1 MNIIFFNT
9 IALGDYL
16 VHSKIIKDLKL
27 KYKCHITAVC
37 SKYNGRIISK
47 HDHIDEI
54 IYYNKDS
61 TLFNKIKTLN
71 KILKRKYFL
80 SIVFDCQKF
89 SMLANFILNSKYK
102 RGVIMSKFKKIFTLK
117 FFLYY
122 PPKFLS
128 LFMYDKF
135 IIHKRTKFIDKVYY
149 LPQTWINLLKDFKL
163 STKKNN
169 IYYFN
174 PMKLQENIKNR
185 ILEKLSIKNYII
197 FHFDHK
203 WEDVSGIE
211 NDLFDK
217 LVFFQKKIKKTIL
230 ITSFHNNSHYFKNFL
245 KKINIFDVNK
255 FKLIKKNTLPIYL
268 IKDPEIFLQERLV
281 STSLLCISCHSGIL
295 VHSAAANKRK
305 LVDILNHN
313 EILIQKCWA
322 PLKNYYVVKKSD
334 QLRRYNLQVIF
345 DNIRN
350 YSIKT

>member
-16 VHSKIIKDLKL
+16 VQSKIIKDLKL

-185 ILEKLSIKNYII
+185 IL
-197 FHFDHK
+197 
-203 WEDVSGIE
+203 
-211 NDLFDK
+211 
-217 LVFFQKKIKKTIL
+217 
-230 ITSFHNNSHYFKNFL
+230 
-245 KKINIFDVNK
+245 
-255 FKLIKKNTLPIYL
+255 
-268 IKDPEIFLQERLV
+268 
-281 STSLLCISCHSGIL
+281 
-295 VHSAAANKRK
+295 
-305 LVDILNHN
+305 
-313 EILIQKCWA
+313 
-322 PLKNYYVVKKSD
+322 
-334 QLRRYNLQVIF
+334 
-345 DNIRN
+345 
-350 YSIKT
+350 

>member
-16 VHSKIIKDLKL
+16 VHSQILKDFKS
-27 KYKCHITAVC
+27 KYNCHITAVC
-37 SKYNGRIISK
+37 SRYNGRIISN
-47 HDHIDEI
+47 HNHIDEI
-54 IYYNKDS
+54 IYYEKNS
-61 TLFNKIKTLN
+61 SFSEKIKTL
-71 KILKRKYFL
+71 KIILKKKYFL
-80 SIVFDCQKF
+80 SVVFDCQKF
-89 SMLANFILNSKYK
+89 SMLANFILSSKYK
-102 RGVIMSKFKKIFTLK
+102 RGVIMSKFKKIFALK
-117 FFLYY
+117 IFLYY

-169 IYYFN
+169 IYHFN
-174 PMKLQENIKNR
+174 PMKLQENTKNR
-185 ILEKLSIKNYII
+185 ILEKLSIKNYIL

-211 NDLFDK
+211 KDLFDK

-230 ITSFHNNSHYFKNFL
+230 ITSFHNNSHYFMNFL
-245 KKINIFDVNK
+245 KKVNIFDVNK